1 MDAGER
7 LTMAKQSALFS
18 ALSFLTI
25 LPIGKE
31 RLEPSPNAAL
41 FFPVVG
47 MGIGLFIFGV
57 DQFATDFLFPEV
69 RALLVVLLLAVISG
83 GLHLDGLADSADGL
97 LSHRSREKMLSI
109 MHDPRIGTMGVLAL
123 LFCLTFKWVALIALS
138 SPGSKYWILAA
149 PAIARVALVAGLV
162 AYPHARPQGGT
173 HSTFYQKGKWL
184 LLFMAWIPL
193 SIPFFQ
199 HWISGVAA
207 LLLFF
212 SVFIMFS
219 RFVIGKLGGIT
230 GDTLGA
236 LCEIMETC
244 MLLLGALIMTRG
256 F

>member
-1 MDAGER
+1 MTKRSGF
-7 LTMAKQSALFS
+7 FS
-18 ALSFLTI
+18 ALSFLTV
-25 LPIGKE
+25 LPVGKT

-41 FFPVVG
+41 FFPIVG
-47 MGIGLFIFGV
+47 VLIGLFIFGV

-69 RALLVVLLLAVISG
+69 RGLFVVALLAVLSG

-97 LSHRSREKMLSI
+97 LSHRSREEMLTI

-123 LFCLTFKWVALIALS
+123 VFCLTFKWVALISLS
-138 SPGSKYWILAA
+138 APETKYWILAA

-162 AYPHARPQGGT
+162 IYPHAKSEGGT

-184 LLFMAWIPL
+184 LLFLAWL
-193 SIPFFQ
+193 PFLILFLNDLG
-199 HWISGVAA
+199 SGVAG
-207 LLLFF
+207 LVVFI
-212 SVFIMFS
+212 SVFYLFNQ
-219 RFVIGKLGGIT
+219 FVVGKLGGIT

-244 MLLLGALIMTRG
+244 IFLVGAVIMANG